1 MRKSKGK
8 CPEWVEYY
16 LRYLNAVYPEL
27 RMSAKKYKNR
37 RHYYLQN
44 DNGKFAGSSSEPID
58 NSAKSGIIKSSE
70 DFSYISATGPNE
82 FEKGFSYSNLVNHW
96 YGNDYPKITSH
107 KREYEARGY
116 DMKGYGEL
124 ALDLIQKPVGN
135 GILGHKTAD
144 GFVVRYNTK
153 TGDFVKGNPKR
164 GIKTMFMASLNY
176 YNNQKIVD
184 EEAFL

>member
-1 MRKSKGK
+1 
-8 CPEWVEYY
+8 
-16 LRYLNAVYPEL
+16 
-27 RMSAKKYKNR
+27 
-37 RHYYLQN
+37 
-44 DNGKFAGSSSEPID
+44 
-58 NSAKSGIIKSSE
+58 
-70 DFSYISATGPNE
+70 
-82 FEKGFSYSNLVNHW
+82 
-96 YGNDYPKITSH
+96 
-107 KREYEARGY
+107 
-116 DMKGYGEL
+116 MKGYGEL

-184 EEAFL
+184 KEAFL